1 MPAGIITTY
10 RPNRDDGRGFGVIA
24 PDDGGPELFFTS
36 NSAEG
41 SLDAFWRMLR
51 NFRRPNPADCKPFDR
66 LHRGQRVTFAVGED
80 ALQAGRPCATQVR
93 PIAA

>member
-1 MPAGIITTY
+1 MHQGTITTL

-36 NSAEG
+36 ASAEG
-41 SLDAFWRMLR
+41 ALDAFRRKLR
-51 NFRRPNPADCKPFDR
+51 NFRHLGPAACKPFDELR
-66 LHRGQRVTFAVGED
+66 RGQRVTFAIGED
-80 ALQAGRPCATQVR
+80 ARRAGRLCATHVR